1 MRKLKWL
8 LLLLIS
14 VMVLNGCKETPS
26 SNNHEETSTYLE
38 VRNNSGY
45 VDSWYDEPT
54 YSWFVYSVGV
64 NGKSLYN
71 YTNGT
76 EIRHGEWKRFSFT
89 KDDVGGDLTDLIVGI
104 RLQISDGST
113 QRDDVSTRLDFTLG
127 ERRVVRIDCIDFTR
141 GRCSTDGLVLTS
153 VE

>member
-14 VMVLNGCKETPS
+14 VMVLNGCRETQS

-54 YSWFVYSVGV
+54 YSWFVYSVGS
-64 NGKSLYN
+64 KWEIFIQLY
-71 YTNGT
+71 
-76 EIRHGEWKRFSFT
+76 
-89 KDDVGGDLTDLIVGI
+89 
-104 RLQISDGST
+104 
-113 QRDDVSTRLDFTLG
+113 
-127 ERRVVRIDCIDFTR
+127 
-141 GRCSTDGLVLTS
+141 
-153 VE
+153 